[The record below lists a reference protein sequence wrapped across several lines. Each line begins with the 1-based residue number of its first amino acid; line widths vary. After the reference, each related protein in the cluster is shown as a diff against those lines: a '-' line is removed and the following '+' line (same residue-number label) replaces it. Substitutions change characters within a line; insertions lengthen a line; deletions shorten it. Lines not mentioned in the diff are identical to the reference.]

1 MRADITQPDLIAFY
15 ISSVMMVIMAI
26 AFLLLASILYKSAQR
41 DMKRAS
47 CGNQPNYGPFRRA
60 LISTCTVFNLSLVGT
75 ILGSSVLVTSLL
87 ISLAQA
93 HNAWALKGVV
103 PFTTMGGAIFESSYC
118 VYSWSRS
125 KSIIRNHGELV
136 YWVLTALA
144 VVDPILFCAPFVSS
158 VLYEEQIVSINLYR
172 ITTVAAVTG
181 LFLLDI
187 GLFLCFAYFLLKNPA
202 PMASTGQFSGNSEA
216 ANQFRRTEIVAKYG
230 LLSSFLS
237 FAALG
242 ILVAGQLFP
251 SLNFYLNLLN
261 ACAYTTACWMAVVL
275 LVMKIELEAHS
286 RMEEL
291 QRFNKQM
298 IAAMATKQQILDT
311 PVEEAGTQAGPVLD
325 ATLLVAHAFNVTVVT
340 QSHHGWK
347 AIIQRVRRMLG
358 VIEAELPVHVGAVAR
373 ILSLDKNVSDF
384 ASELLDC
391 AFDCSS
397 EDGSQFQRTCLQQ
410 VSVSFAWLT
419 CVRACVSA
427 EAHPGSDRNDAM
439 FQGKAALLDRVKDH
453 LLEMSPRNLA
463 VPSRQIHSR
472 LISIPTPNSHLI
484 ILNTVFTTMLLHS
497 INDPSVS
504 SAWACDS
511 LEECIA
517 YLEGIVS
524 IDKESTVDCR
534 ISLHV
539 YWMLG
544 NIKYSA
550 GDFASAQALFSQLL
564 HRYTKQVSDNENP
577 PPYYMNQTACALY
590 HMRQY
595 ELALLYIQSALE
607 SDQEHLEALFNCSL
621 SYKKLRRVEQEK
633 QMLIQFMK
641 KLITCL
647 QETPPR
653 RLPQDRFL
661 LYATTRL
668 TSLLPVAESSNMLA
682 LLLSARHSPANLEIQ
697 LRRLYC
703 LTLVQSGKRKLARA
717 QSRIL
722 LSRDKLDIVGVLCIG
737 RLAVFG
743 KREDGAVSSNAGV
756 SDPLITGWG
765 DVQLEETNVGEEKF
779 SVSEAVG
786 VLKGVAERLKL
797 REQDGERNVNSGFGA
812 GLEHMW
818 KNAAICQS
826 ILIESHMHLSIL
838 EYMHGRYQEA
848 LMHAQSAYTA
858 SSMQRSLRISH
869 NYALLLSRLGNMKE
883 ASRIWI
889 QARVNGLAE
898 MHAAVAL
905 VKKFWK
911 DVGREMCA
919 TSTNGLVRDARKNMG
934 LQQRR
939 QVGAGILDAIA
950 IVVGQLGGV
959 LKGIWLEV
967 NNGQG
972 MEEGDNLYRWMD
984 LSVVRYLSEEGF
996 EMPNINRIIASS

>member
-1 MRADITQPDLIAFY
+1 
-15 ISSVMMVIMAI
+15 
-26 AFLLLASILYKSAQR
+26 
-41 DMKRAS
+41 
-47 CGNQPNYGPFRRA
+47 
-60 LISTCTVFNLSLVGT
+60 
-75 ILGSSVLVTSLL
+75 
-87 ISLAQA
+87 
-93 HNAWALKGVV
+93 
-103 PFTTMGGAIFESSYC
+103 
-118 VYSWSRS
+118 
-125 KSIIRNHGELV
+125 
-136 YWVLTALA
+136 
-144 VVDPILFCAPFVSS
+144 
-158 VLYEEQIVSINLYR
+158 
-172 ITTVAAVTG
+172 
-181 LFLLDI
+181 
-187 GLFLCFAYFLLKNPA
+187 
-202 PMASTGQFSGNSEA
+202 
-216 ANQFRRTEIVAKYG
+216 
-230 LLSSFLS
+230 
-237 FAALG
+237 
-242 ILVAGQLFP
+242 
-251 SLNFYLNLLN
+251 
-261 ACAYTTACWMAVVL
+261 
-275 LVMKIELEAHS
+275 
-286 RMEEL
+286 MEGL

-311 PVEEAGTQAGPVLD
+311 PAEEAGTHSAVLD
-325 ATLLVAHAFNVTVVT
+325 ATLLVAQAFNVTVIT
-340 QSHHGWK
+340 QSHRGWK
-347 AIIQRVRRMLG
+347 AILQRVRRMLD
-358 VIEAELPVHVGAVAR
+358 VIEEELPVHVGAVAR
-373 ILSLDKNVSDF
+373 ILSLDKTVSDF

-391 AFDCSS
+391 VFDCSS
-397 EDGSQFQRTCLQQ
+397 EEGTQFQRMCLQQ

-427 EAHPGSDRNDAM
+427 EELHPGSDRNDAM

-463 VPSRQIHSR
+463 VPSRQLHSR

-504 SAWACDS
+504 SAWAGDS
-511 LEECIA
+511 LQECIA

-524 IDKESTVDCR
+524 IDKESTDELDCR

-550 GDFASAQALFSQLL
+550 GDFTSAQALFSQLL

-577 PPYYMNQTACALY
+577 PPYYMNQTSCALY

-607 SDQEHLEALFNCSL
+607 SDQEHLEALYNCSL
-621 SYKKLRRVEQEK
+621 CFKKLRRVEQEK

-647 QETPPR
+647 QETPLR
-653 RLPQDRFL
+653 RLPQHRFL

-682 LLLSARHSPANLEIQ
+682 LLLSARHFPANLDIQ

-703 LTLVQSGKRKLARA
+703 LTLVQSGKRKIARA
-717 QSRIL
+717 QARIL
-722 LSRDKLDIVGVLCIG
+722 LSRDRLDILGALCIG

-743 KREDGAVSSNAGV
+743 KREDGAVSSNTGV
-756 SDPLITGWG
+756 SDTLITGWG

-779 SVSEAVG
+779 SVIEAVG
-786 VLKGVAERLKL
+786 VLKGVVERLKL
-797 REQDGERNVNSGFGA
+797 REQDGECNVDSHMGFGA

-818 KNAAICQS
+818 KSDAICQS

-848 LMHAQSAYTA
+848 LTHAQNAYRA
-858 SSMQRSLRISH
+858 SSMQRNLRISH
-869 NYALLLSRLGNMKE
+869 NYALLLARLGNMKE

-905 VKKFWK
+905 VKNFWK

-919 TSTNGLVRDARKNMG
+919 TSKDGLVRDVRKKVG
-934 LQQRR
+934 LKQRR
-939 QVGAGILDAIA
+939 QVGTGILDAIA
-950 IVVGQLGGV
+950 IVVGRLGGV
-959 LKGIWLEV
+959 LKGIWVEV
-967 NNGQG
+967 SNGHDG
-972 MEEGDNLYRWMD
+972 EEGDHLYRWMD

-996 EMPNINRIIASS
+996 EMPNVLHGKKKSAIVA